1 MVVGIA
7 SAGERGARS
16 VGAGVMDENETRD
29 DPAPRANP
37 SPWPLA
43 GAALLVGAIVGVV
56 WFALNTPPQ
65 QRAAAAAP
73 TEPAAVAAPRDADI
87 ARLMR
92 TEPPAAAPVELAENE
107 TLVCGQVLPRAALAD
122 DRIAQTLHD
131 AGAGEAIERFART
144 QLADDD
150 HARAV
155 GLALRLYALA
165 NHGPAP
171 TAPCEG
177 EAACQTRDAQALA
190 ERSAP
195 LLTELAA
202 LAANSSDPRAV
213 MLARE
218 QCYVL
223 TSDERPLAHCQALT
237 ARRLVALDPGN
248 AAAWLELA
256 TEEPAA
262 AAEALHQ
269 ATLAPRWQTYATAS
283 RRFVERVDAKAGVAS
298 WAVVQ
303 ALTALPQSMSA
314 SVPQRLMPH
323 CAAAVVAA
331 DANRRQQCEQ
341 LAQALHDRSTDLMGL
356 FVAGAIGRAIE
367 HPQAAAWRDDARLLA
382 HVEQVQATDPAAQ
395 DTLARE
401 CAAGLPRDLMRR
413 SAREGEVPALR
424 ALMQA
429 SGLSEAQWRE
439 ALAAA
444 DAAAAASQKLAS
456 ASAVAASAPR

>member
-1 MVVGIA
+1 
-7 SAGERGARS
+7 
-16 VGAGVMDENETRD
+16 MDTQQPD
-29 DPAPRANP
+29 DESPRAG
-37 SPWPLA
+37 SVWPTF
-43 GAALLVGAIVGVV
+43 GAALLVGAVVGVV
-56 WFALNTPPQ
+56 WFALNTPRERPT
-65 QRAAAAAP
+65 AAIEPVAEAASAP
-73 TEPAAVAAPRDADI
+73 ARDADI
-87 ARLMR
+87 ARLLQ
-92 TEPPAAAPVELAENE
+92 TEPPAAAPLELAADE
-107 TLVCGQVLPRAALAD
+107 TLVCGQVLPRAALTD
-122 DRIAQTLHD
+122 ERIAQTLQD

-155 GLALRLYALA
+155 ALALRLHALA
-165 NHGPAP
+165 NHGQPLSGA
-171 TAPCEG
+171 TPCEG
-177 EAACQTRDAQALA
+177 EACQQREAQALA

-202 LAANSSDPRAV
+202 LAASSSDARAV

-218 QCYVL
+218 QCFAL
-223 TSDERPLAHCQALT
+223 TQPERPIAHCQALT

-269 ATLAPRWQTYATAS
+269 ATLAPRWQTHAMAS
-283 RRFVERVDAKAGVAS
+283 RRFVERVDAKGGVAS
-298 WAVVQ
+298 WTVVQ
-303 ALTALPQSMSA
+303 ALMAMPQSVSA
-314 SVPQRLMPH
+314 SVSQRLMPH
-323 CAAAVVAA
+323 CAAAAVAA

-341 LAQALHDRSTDLMGL
+341 LARALHERSTDLMGL
-356 FVAGAIGRAIE
+356 FVASAIGRAID
-367 HPQAAAWRDDARLLA
+367 HPQAAAWRDEARVLA
-382 HVEQVQATDPAAQ
+382 HVEQVQATDPTAQERLASECTAA
-395 DTLARE
+395 
-401 CAAGLPRDLMRR
+401 LPRALLQR

-456 ASAVAASAPR
+456 AASVAASAPR